1 MKQAALLNRRKTLGL
16 GLASLALLVLALV
29 AWWGR
34 SNTVVNREQDV
45 LRAYEAFYQVS
56 LQALRSA
63 DPALL
68 SGVAAGPA
76 LDLGQGMVKA
86 LGEKGRKVQ
95 VMVLVAVPRIVYL
108 AENQARIRDD
118 AVVEEDGVRYIL
130 HRVLGFRGDEN
141 GAWRLVWQTAPEE
154 AGAIRLLGSGAGG
167 ISRGLPP
174 AGVSLIQ
181 ALWAAPG
188 ETVNTRSEWRRP
200 PAAYQVALAGLVA
213 AAGGTGASDGF
224 NQGGNQGGYQ
234 GGDGGGQ
241 AGGIVAQGSGQAGGG
256 AIGRTAQTKPMAAPN
271 VVEAEIAV
279 WLQAKRREAGLPPFS
294 LDAEASREARAAADE
309 LAGSLAPGED
319 QRIIYQRLGA
329 AGWRS
334 QVFLVVPVAPWLAG
348 GKDQERQS
356 TALGVGLPFMK
367 SQTVS
372 EMAVGIAFVQDGAWF
387 LCVVA
392 WN

>member
-16 GLASLALLVLALV
+16 GLASLALLVLAL
-29 AWWGR
+29 ALWWGR
-34 SNTVVNREQDV
+34 SHTVVNRERDV

-108 AENQARIRDD
+108 AEDQARIRDD

-130 HRVLGFRGDEN
+130 HRVLGFRRDEN

-154 AGAIRLLGSGAGG
+154 AGAIRRVGSGAGG

-213 AAGGTGASDGF
+213 AAGGTGAGDGF
-224 NQGGNQGGYQ
+224 NQGGNQ

-241 AGGIVAQGSGQAGGG
+241 AGGIVAQGGGQAGGG

-271 VVEAEIAV
+271 VVEA
-279 WLQAKRREAGLPPFS
+279 
-294 LDAEASREARAAADE
+294 
-309 LAGSLAPGED
+309 
-319 QRIIYQRLGA
+319 
-329 AGWRS
+329 
-334 QVFLVVPVAPWLAG
+334 
-348 GKDQERQS
+348 
-356 TALGVGLPFMK
+356 
-367 SQTVS
+367 
-372 EMAVGIAFVQDGAWF
+372 
-387 LCVVA
+387 
-392 WN
+392 